1 MQGQRNHGEGGW
13 VDEIFTI
20 RCMWVE
26 WAVPPRTCGHGG
38 SVGALHTP
46 KLCASD
52 LNNRPRGRDKPFDTG
67 RVARNKRSRKL
78 EAVGAPKPE

>member
-1 MQGQRNHGEGGW
+1 MGKISIIW
-13 VDEIFTI
+13 CV
-20 RCMWVE
+20 WVE

-52 LNNRPRGRDKPFDTG
+52 LNNRPRRRAETIECREKQRT
-67 RVARNKRSRKL
+67 RKL
-78 EAVGAPKPE
+78 EAVGASKPEIISLAGEK